1 MRSKL
6 RSLLLAAPLALLTA
20 SLLLAGT
27 AAAAPG
33 AQDAK
38 FETSQQDYQNT
49 RNLKYC
55 EMFIFDDEAGTFDVY
70 NSTDWDCPDDVWAN
84 MDLDQVAADNGGN
97 RAQQNGPQYWMCDQ
111 LSLFGSEPV
120 DIGGVEMRWG
130 VSFDQA
136 VLGGDGGGA
145 YAVFSPQ
152 KNQIMTYEA
161 GKESYELVSPDGD
174 VFSLQGRKKDVSMD
188 DLETLGD
195 QLSLPEGWIY
205 RVRVLDEDAVVTMTP
220 DKQNPSVTDD
230 LDQTYVQIPDV
241 GGSVTYSSADAAT
254 DDGASAES
262 ADEAPAVMPTT
273 GAGTPPG
280 SLAILLALA
289 LAVIALGGALL
300 ERVRA

>member
-6 RSLLLAAPLALLTA
+6 MSLMLGAPLALVAAALVLT
-20 SLLLAGT
+20 GT
-27 AAAAPG
+27 AAAAPNM
-33 AQDAK
+33 QDAK
-38 FETSQQDYQNT
+38 YETSQQDYENT

-55 EMFIFDDEAGTFDVY
+55 EMFIFDDDAGTFDVY
-70 NSTDWDCPDDVWAN
+70 NSTDWDCPDDVWQN

-130 VSFDQA
+130 VSFDQS

-161 GKESYELVSPDGD
+161 GKESYELVDPDGN
-174 VFSLQGRKKDVSMD
+174 VYSLQGRKADVSMD

-195 QLSLPEGWIY
+195 QLSLPDGWVY

-220 DKQNPSVTDD
+220 DKQNPSVTDE

-241 GGSVTYSSADAAT
+241 SGRVTYSSADDGAAS
-254 DDGASAES
+254 DDG

-273 GAGTPPG
+273 GGGALPG
-280 SLAILLALA
+280 GLSVLLIVALA
-289 LAVIALGGALL
+289 ALALGGALR